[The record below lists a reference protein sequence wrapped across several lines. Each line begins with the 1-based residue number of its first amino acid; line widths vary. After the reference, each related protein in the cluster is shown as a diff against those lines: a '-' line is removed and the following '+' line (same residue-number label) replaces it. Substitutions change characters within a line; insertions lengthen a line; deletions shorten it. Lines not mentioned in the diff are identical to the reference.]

1 MKVCSKFCAL
11 GAVLVLATAFASAD
25 VINLAS
31 SAATTFQ
38 SFTGS
43 NAPAGVTPFTGG
55 GAFPGPSQ
63 PGNGVTGPVVILNN
77 VTPTWTAAQT
87 GSSWVSFAQTG
98 PNPTVVVAPNGNYW
112 FEDTFT
118 TLSGETYT
126 GGINV
131 MADDTV
137 AVFLNGHLENMPTNP
152 GNFTHCSN
160 GVPTCMFPT
169 PVTFNSADF
178 IIGGVNTLEFQLIQ
192 GGLQQLGL
200 DYVGSVTG
208 SPNAP
213 TPEPGSLILLGTGL
227 LGSAGALLRRR
238 RS

>member
-1 MKVCSKFCAL
+1 MLFRSV
-11 GAVLVLATAFASAD
+11 
-25 VINLAS
+25 
-31 SAATTFQ
+31 
-38 SFTGS
+38 
-43 NAPAGVTPFTGG
+43 
-55 GAFPGPSQ
+55 
-63 PGNGVTGPVVILNN
+63 LNN
-77 VTPTWTAAQT
+77 VTPIWTAAQA

-112 FEDTFT
+112 FDETFT
-118 TLSGETYT
+118 TLAGETYT
-126 GGINV
+126 GGISV

-152 GNFTHCSN
+152 GNFGHCSE

-169 PVTFNSADF
+169 SITFNSADF
-178 IIGGVNTLEFQLIQ
+178 IIGGSNTVEFQLIQ

-200 DYVGSVTG
+200 DYIGSVTG
-208 SPNAP
+208 TPNAP

-227 LGSAGALLRRR
+227 VGSAGMLFRRR